1 MEIRMEQSWKTAL
14 QSEIEQPY
22 FQSLI
27 SFVRK
32 EYLENPQ
39 QIFPKG
45 SDIFRALDACP
56 FHAVKVVILGQD
68 PYPTRGHAHGLCFSV
83 EPTVRPLPKSLTNIY
98 KELSEDLNAGIPSN
112 GNLINWA
119 NQGVLLLNTVLTVRE
134 GMPDSHAGKGWE
146 NFTDAV
152 LKKVNSDLKQ
162 VVFILW
168 GAKAQ
173 AKLPFIDVERHFVIC
188 APHPSPLSAHR
199 GFFGS
204 RPFSRTNNYLI
215 QQGRSPIDWI
225 HSISD

>member
-14 QSEIEQPY
+14 QSEFEQPY

-45 SDIFRALDACP
+45 NAIFRALDACP

-98 KELSEDLNAGIPSN
+98 KELAEDLNAGIPPN

-173 AKLPFIDVERHFVIC
+173 AKLPFIDAERHFVIC